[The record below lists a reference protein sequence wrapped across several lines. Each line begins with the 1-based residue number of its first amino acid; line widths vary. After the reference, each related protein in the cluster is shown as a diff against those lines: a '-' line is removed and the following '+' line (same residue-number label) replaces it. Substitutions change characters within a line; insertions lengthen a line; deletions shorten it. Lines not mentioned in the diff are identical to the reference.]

1 MFGAALF
8 YQLRQREQAMPLDAI
23 FHSGDSV
30 IIIDGPF
37 AGIEAIYQTA
47 DAERRAFIL
56 LEILSKPV
64 SMQID
69 AGRLR
74 KAG

>member
-8 YQLRQREQAMPLDAI
+8 YQLRQREQAMPLDVM
-23 FHSGDSV
+23 FHSGDSAA
-30 IIIDGPF
+30 ITDGPF

-47 DAERRAFIL
+47 DADRRALIL

-64 SMQID
+64 PIEQIEK
-69 AGRLR
+69 LE
-74 KAG
+74 KKMS